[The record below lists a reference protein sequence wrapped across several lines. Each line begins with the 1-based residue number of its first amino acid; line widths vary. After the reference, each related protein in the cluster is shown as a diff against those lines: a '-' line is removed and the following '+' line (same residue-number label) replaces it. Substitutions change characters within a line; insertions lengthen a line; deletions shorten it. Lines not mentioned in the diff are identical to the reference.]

1 MISTSYLDTV
11 MISTSFSFL
20 QYFHQNAPTTRTWK
34 TPSEEWDFIMATTVI
49 TSVIIYF
56 HLVGI
61 GFAGQLGLRCPH
73 HVWAKT
79 DAVRMRRAGWMAR
92 IPL

>member
-1 MISTSYLDTV
+1 MD
-11 MISTSFSFL
+11 
-20 QYFHQNAPTTRTWK
+20 
-34 TPSEEWDFIMATTVI
+34 TTVI
-49 TSVIIYF
+49 TNVIIYF

-61 GFAGQLGLRCPH
+61 GFVGQRALRCPH
-73 HVWAKT
+73 HAWAKI